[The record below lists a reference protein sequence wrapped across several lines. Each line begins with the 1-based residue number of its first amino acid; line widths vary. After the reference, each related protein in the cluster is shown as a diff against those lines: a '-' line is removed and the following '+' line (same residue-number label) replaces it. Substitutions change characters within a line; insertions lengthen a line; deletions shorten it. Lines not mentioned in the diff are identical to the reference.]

1 MEPESSFKRRLGR
14 FPGRAASLTAS
25 LLTLALVFAP
35 LSGRAD
41 DRVPTGTLRAVFLAQ
56 NPVQARTDAKTGEV
70 SGPAADL
77 TRKLA
82 EALGV
87 PFVIAGVAGT
97 AAVMQQVSAGNAD
110 IGFLAYD
117 ETRAKE
123 VDFSQTYALAQN
135 TYLVLQSSP
144 LRTTADIDQAG
155 LKIGVGERDAA
166 DMFLDRTLKTAKLVR
181 NPGGNLDTALSQ
193 LNTGQIDAYAANRQR
208 LSRFAKEHD
217 GVRLLPDNFYGVEQ
231 AIVVRKGNKE
241 LLDAVNATIADARQN
256 GLISAAIARAGL
268 TGVDVAPERKDR

>member
-1 MEPESSFKRRLGR
+1 MEPESSIGWLVRRLGKVV
-14 FPGRAASLTAS
+14 AALAAA
-25 LLTLALVFAP
+25 LLILAP
-35 LSGRAD
+35 PPGRAD

-56 NPVQARTDAKTGEV
+56 NPVQAKTDPKTGEV
-70 SGPAADL
+70 TGPAADL
-77 TRKLA
+77 ARKLA
-82 EALGV
+82 DVLGV
-87 PFVIAGVAGT
+87 PFVITGVAGT
-97 AAVMQQVSAGNAD
+97 AAVMQQVSSGYAD

-135 TYLVLQSSP
+135 TYMVLQSSP

-166 DMFLDRTLKTAKLVR
+166 DLFLDRALKNAKLVR
-181 NPGGNLDTALSQ
+181 NPGGNLDTALQQ
-193 LNTGQIDAYAANRQR
+193 LSTGQIDAYAANRQR

-231 AIVVRKGNKE
+231 AIVVRKGKKG
-241 LLDAVNATIADARQN
+241 LLDAVNAMIADARQS

-268 TGVDVAPERKDR
+268 VGVDVAPERKDR

>member
-1 MEPESSFKRRLGR
+1 MEPKSSINRRLGR
-14 FPGRAASLTAS
+14 FSGRVAGLAGS

-35 LSGRAD
+35 PSGRAD

-56 NPVQARTDAKTGEV
+56 NPVQAKTDPKTGEV
-70 SGPAADL
+70 TGPGADL

-82 EALGV
+82 ETLGV
-87 PFVIAGVAGT
+87 PFVIIGVPGT
-97 AAVMQQVSAGNAD
+97 AAVMQQVASGAAD

-135 TYLVLQSSP
+135 TYMVLQSSP

-166 DMFLDRTLKTAKLVR
+166 DMFLDRALKTAKLVR
-181 NPGGNLDTALSQ
+181 NPGGNLDTALQQ
-193 LNTGQIDAYAANRQR
+193 LSTGQIDAYAANRQR
-208 LSRFAKEHD
+208 LSRFAKDHD
-217 GVRLLPDNFYGVEQ
+217 AVRLLPDNFYGVEQ
-231 AIVVRKGNKE
+231 AVVVRKGNKA
-241 LLDAVNATIADARQN
+241 LLDAVNAMIAQAREA
-256 GLISAAIARAGL
+256 GLISAAIARSGL
-268 TGVDVAPERKDR
+268 TGVDVAPDRKER